1 MTTSKHN
8 LKMREVMKRN
18 YYENGGRERKQIKY
32 YKTKYNLGDAFF
44 AYCKDHSSKLKKVVR
59 LVQSTQA
66 LGSRESRLRSLP
78 VGLEK
83 YRTT

>member
-1 MTTSKHN
+1 MTASKHN

-44 AYCKDHSSKLKKVVR
+44 ADCKDHSSKLKKVR
-59 LVQSTQA
+59 AYAFQIRMQTLDERGEACRISY
-66 LGSRESRLRSLP
+66 LS
-78 VGLEK
+78 K
-83 YRTT
+83 N